1 MGPGN
6 YDAVL
11 LVSFGGP
18 ERREDVIPFLEN
30 VTRGRSIPRERL
42 LEVAKHYYEFGGKSP
57 INDQNRLLEA
67 ALRAELSQRGP
78 ELPVYWGNRNWH
90 PLLRDT
96 IRTMARHGVKRA
108 IAFVTSAY
116 SSYSGCRQY
125 RENIEAARDALGGL
139 APKVDKIRPFFNHPG
154 FIEAVAHLVRS
165 RLDVANCQTGKAFR
179 TLYTAHSIPTAMA
192 KTCRYVDQLNE
203 AARLVSERAGI
214 ADWEVVFQSRSGP
227 PSQPWLEPDIN
238 DRLRTLPS
246 EGVKQVCVT
255 PIGFLSDHIEV
266 LHDLDTEA
274 AGVARDSGLDFIRTP
289 TVGTDPRF
297 IAGVRDLIA
306 ERVLSSPLRNAIGS
320 MPPCPD
326 VCPADCCPR
335 PHYRRQLGRSG
346 EAVRTQ
352 RGYGRAGDR
361 GPDAL

>member
-1 MGPGN
+1 MGSGN

-18 ERREDVIPFLEN
+18 ERREDVIPFLKN
-30 VTRGRSIPRERL
+30 VTRGRSVPPERL

-67 ALRAELSQRGP
+67 ALRAELSRRGP
-78 ELPVYWGNRNWH
+78 DLPIYWGNRNWH

-96 IRTMARHGVKRA
+96 IRTMDGHGVKRA

-125 RENIEAARDALGGL
+125 RENIEEARDALGGP
-139 APKVDKIRPFFNHPG
+139 APEIDKIRPFFNHPA
-154 FIEAVAHLVRS
+154 FIEAMAHLVRS
-165 RLDVANCQTGKAFR
+165 RLDDASFKMGKGSR
-179 TLYTAHSIPTAMA
+179 ILYTAHSIPTAMA
-192 KTCRYVDQLNE
+192 ATCKYVDQLNE

-214 ADWEVVFQSRSGP
+214 ADWELVFQSRSGP
-227 PSQPWLEPDIN
+227 PSQPWLGPDIN
-238 DRLRTLPS
+238 DRLRTLS
-246 EGVKQVCVT
+246 SQGVKQVCVT

-274 AGVARDSGLDFIRTP
+274 AGVAQDAGLGFIRTP

-297 IAGVRDLIA
+297 VAGVRDLIA
-306 ERVLSSPLRNAIGS
+306 ERVLSSPSRSAIGS

-326 VCPADCCPR
+326 VCPVDCCPR
-335 PHYRRQLGRSG
+335 PPSRRQLEQFG
-346 EAVRTQ
+346 EAVR
-352 RGYGRAGDR
+352 A
-361 GPDAL
+361 